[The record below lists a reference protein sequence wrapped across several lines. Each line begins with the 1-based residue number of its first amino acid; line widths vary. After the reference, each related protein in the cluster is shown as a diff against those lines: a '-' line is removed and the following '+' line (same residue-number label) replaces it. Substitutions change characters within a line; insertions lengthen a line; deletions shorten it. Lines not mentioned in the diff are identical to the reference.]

1 MHLRRRSFQFGR
13 ALIVFFLVIMIV
25 SFFYTPYPPNEGVSS
40 ERFLPPSRDHL
51 LGTDNLGR
59 DILSRI
65 MVGSQTAFLISGASV
80 GLALAIGFL
89 LGAIAGYYGNV
100 ADEIS
105 MHIVNAL
112 MSFPGILFAIML
124 VTISGPGRCN
134 TIFAMAFMG
143 IPYFTRVVRSGFMQ
157 LKTMDYV
164 KAARARGAGT
174 LHIVVHHIVPNLVEQ
189 IIVAVTI
196 SFSTAML
203 SEAGLS
209 YLGLGVVPPDPSWGR
224 MLKESQAY
232 FTRAPWYMLATG
244 TAITLLVFGFTLFG
258 DGLRDVRVKKTGR

>member
-1 MHLRRRSFQFGR
+1 M
-13 ALIVFFLVIMIV
+13 
-25 SFFYTPYPPNEGVSS
+25 
-40 ERFLPPSRDHL
+40 
-51 LGTDNLGR
+51 
-59 DILSRI
+59 
-65 MVGSQTAFLISGASV
+65 
-80 GLALAIGFL
+80 
-89 LGAIAGYYGNV
+89 
-100 ADEIS
+100 
-105 MHIVNAL
+105 
-112 MSFPGILFAIML
+112 
-124 VTISGPGRCN
+124 
-134 TIFAMAFMG
+134 
-143 IPYFTRVVRSGFMQ
+143 
-157 LKTMDYV
+157 
-164 KAARARGAGT
+164 
-174 LHIVVHHIVPNLVEQ
+174 HHIVPNLVEQ